1 MNKAITEL
9 KAFAWILFALG
20 IITLL
25 FLGGCTSQP
34 MPNITIG
41 GGDNCPPSELTLN
54 IFTDIDK
61 ATLGNESNINDD
73 DSGLAN
79 PTLGL

>member
-25 FLGGCTSQP
+25 FLSGCTTVP
-34 MPNITIG
+34 PANINIG
-41 GGDNCPPSELTLN
+41 GKDSCPPSKLTIN
-54 IFTDIDK
+54 IINDTDK
-61 ATLGNESNINDD
+61 AVVGEGDINDD